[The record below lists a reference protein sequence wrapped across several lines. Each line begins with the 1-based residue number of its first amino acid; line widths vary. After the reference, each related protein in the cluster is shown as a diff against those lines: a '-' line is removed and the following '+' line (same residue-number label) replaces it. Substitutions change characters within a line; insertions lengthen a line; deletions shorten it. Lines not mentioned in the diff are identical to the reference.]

1 MMSSTQRTPMPARL
15 VERFAETTL
24 PTVHGALRC
33 VVFRDA
39 AGVEHLALVAGDPTG
54 DDVMVR
60 VHSECLTGEVLGST
74 KCDCKA
80 QLDRALDLIARR
92 GRGAVVYLRQEGR
105 GIGLGNKI
113 RAYALQEQGH
123 DTVDANRLL
132 GLPDDARDY
141 AVAAAILREL
151 GVRSV
156 ALLTNN
162 PHKAEAL
169 EAQGVRVARR
179 VPHIVEVR
187 GLARRYLEVK
197 ARRMGHLLEDGT
209 TFRPARHDEHDEA
222 HREAHCAAK

>member
-1 MMSSTQRTPMPARL
+1 MTSTERPFVADTM
-15 VERFAETTL
+15 VERFAETML

-33 VVFRDA
+33 IVYRDGD
-39 AGVEHLALVAGDPTG
+39 GVEHLAMVAGEPAG
-54 DDVMVR
+54 DDVLVR

-92 GRGAVVYLRQEGR
+92 GRGVVVYLRQEGR

-132 GLPDDARDY
+132 GFPDDARDY
-141 AVAAAILREL
+141 AVAAAILAEL

-162 PHKAEAL
+162 PLKAEAL
-169 EAQGVRVARR
+169 EEQGVRVLRR
-179 VPHIVEVR
+179 VPHLVEVR

-197 ARRMGHLLEDGT
+197 GRRMGHLLEEGT
-209 TFRPARHDEHDEA
+209 TFRRQPREEREQDEA
-222 HREAHCAAK
+222 RCAAK